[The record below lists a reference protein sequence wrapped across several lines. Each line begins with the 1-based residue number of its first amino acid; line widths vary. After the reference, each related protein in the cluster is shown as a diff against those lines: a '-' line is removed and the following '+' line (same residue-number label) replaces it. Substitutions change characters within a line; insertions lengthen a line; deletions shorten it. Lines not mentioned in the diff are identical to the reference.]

1 MASIFSKIVA
11 GEIPCHKI
19 AETDEFLAFLDVNPI
34 AKGHTLVIP
43 KQEVDYIFDLDD
55 ELYLGLMRFAKQ
67 VAPGIE
73 AVVPCQRIGMSVVGL
88 EVPHTHVHLIPL
100 NTMADMDFSTKI
112 KMPGEELAQV
122 AAAIRQRL
130 EQQS

>member
-19 AETDEFLAFLDVNPI
+19 AETDEFLAFLDVSPI

-55 ELYLGLMRFAKQ
+55 ELYVGLMRFAKK
-67 VAPGIE
+67 VAPAIE
-73 AVVPCQRIGMSVVGL
+73 EVVPCQRIGMSVVGL

-100 NTMADMDFSTKI
+100 NSMADMDFSTKI
-112 KMPGEELAQV
+112 KMPGEELAQL
-122 AAAIRQRL
+122 AAAIRQRVAQ
-130 EQQS
+130 ES